1 MKQIGM
7 VVAVEMDAVL
17 ARYGMALTEKR
28 VSGFRVME
36 YQGESFRLTIV
47 HCGAGEIAAA
57 AATQLL
63 ISEYRAELIVNF
75 GVVGGLTPEMAKTKV
90 CIVDKVVHYAFDT
103 SAVDHIPVGRY
114 LQYPDVYIPAT
125 HALVEQARGIY
136 PQLTPVICASADR
149 FVDKAE
155 EKREL
160 HEIYGAHICEMEAAG
175 IVLTCDRAGV
185 PCLLLKIVSDGI
197 TGGAEE
203 FQATK
208 VEAANICMDLVDR
221 ILPRL

>member
-1 MKQIGM
+1 M
-7 VVAVEMDAVL
+7 
-17 ARYGMALTEKR
+17 
-28 VSGFRVME
+28 
-36 YQGESFRLTIV
+36 
-47 HCGAGEIAAA
+47 
-57 AATQLL
+57 
-63 ISEYRAELIVNF
+63 
-75 GVVGGLTPEMAKTKV
+75 
-90 CIVDKVVHYAFDT
+90 DKVVHYAFDT

-125 HALVEQARGIY
+125 HALVEQARALF
-136 PQLTPVICASADR
+136 PQLFPVICASADR

-155 EKREL
+155 DKRAL
-160 HEIYGAHICEMEAAG
+160 HETYGAHICEMEAAG

-208 VEAANICMDLVDR
+208 AEAADLCMELVDR
-221 ILPRL
+221 LLPQL